1 MQLRV
6 MRHAVKG
13 IPSMMIYDDRTYS
26 SKSEPL
32 CCAVPYFK
40 RASLFLIMK
49 TYWGDK
55 LSICLEGPLIFPGR
69 STPVQL
75 PHEQSLTLNLSDREQ
90 SDRSHKQARY
100 LQTHTC
106 IQTSR
111 YLSKESHKVISM
123 PGEP

>member
-1 MQLRV
+1 
-6 MRHAVKG
+6 
-13 IPSMMIYDDRTYS
+13 MMIVPILQKVNRCLS
-26 SKSEPL
+26 
-32 CCAVPYFK
+32 AVPYFK

-90 SDRSHKQARY
+90 SARRSQFLKNTFYDKKYNIKNLR
-100 LQTHTC
+100 
-106 IQTSR
+106 S
-111 YLSKESHKVISM
+111 VILLAIKLKSA
-123 PGEP
+123 GR